1 MFFKFLAYFMMAFF
15 LMSSVVQLNDADWP
29 MWLSIYAAILIATV
43 LKIFYTSIQLRWF
56 LVVLLLIY
64 GFGVVYWSD
73 SFVDTS
79 IDAFKAVGMKGEIEE
94 RVRELWGLVICFI
107 WTIVLTI
114 HDWQHPGNS
123 SQLEDIK

>member
-1 MFFKFLAYFMMAFF
+1 MFFKFLSYFMMAFS

-43 LKIFYTSIQLRWF
+43 LKLFYTGIQLRWF
-56 LVVLLLIY
+56 LVVLLLVY
-64 GFGVVYWSD
+64 GFGVVYWSG
-73 SFVDTS
+73 SFSNTS
-79 IDAFKAVGMKGEIEE
+79 LDAFKAVGMKGELEE

-114 HDWQHPGNS
+114 HDWRHPRNNLG
-123 SQLEDIK
+123 